1 MQFEGKKKRSNWS
14 IVKYAEEEEAV
25 EAAILKESKAAA
37 ATADSSAGL
46 SNTMRSWTWLIFPAP
61 PMDRAS
67 RAAEEQQQEVCKLQW
82 MNSFLF
88 HFFVQ

>member
-25 EAAILKESKAAA
+25 EAAILKESNAAA

-46 SNTMRSWTWLIFPAP
+46 SNTMRS
-61 PMDRAS
+61 
-67 RAAEEQQQEVCKLQW
+67 
-82 MNSFLF
+82 
-88 HFFVQ
+88 